1 MKYPLRR
8 LRRLPPA
15 RGATPEARQSRF
27 LGVCWTVCV
36 PALLACGVPGTAIAQ
51 TADGLTLTAAYS
63 LQRDDNL
70 FRLPDGVDP
79 QAALG
84 RPSGAETVAIGSL
97 GARYAKSYSLQRI
110 ELDLSVVDY
119 RYRTYSRLDLLATNY
134 DLAWHWSLTP
144 RLRGTLRAERDE
156 SVNTFDDASVL
167 TRGNQR
173 VRRYEGF
180 DALYELDGVWRL
192 VGGVQST
199 RNQNEQP
206 LVGEDSYTT
215 RSADLGLRH
224 DARSGSSVTLRWRRG
239 SGNTLNGAAPPAPLR
254 DTDFDQDEQLLDV
267 RWPLSAKT
275 TIDLNLIR
283 FQRSHDRVAARDY
296 SGSNAALGVR
306 WAATAKTLWSLRWSS
321 DLSSYQTT
329 NASYTRTERLSASH
343 VWQIA
348 ARTSLQT
355 SLSESRRRYLGAPPG
370 QSPDPQRD
378 ATRDAS
384 LGLRWNATR
393 NLSLDASL
401 RHSQRRGNRP
411 GLAFSSTQA
420 VVGLTVL
427 TDQ

>member
-1 MKYPLRR
+1 MPQHHRTRDLRWA
-8 LRRLPPA
+8 L
-15 RGATPEARQSRF
+15 
-27 LGVCWTVCV
+27 
-36 PALLACGVPGTAIAQ
+36 ALLTIGAGHAAMAQ
-51 TADGLTLTAAYS
+51 TDDGLTLTAAYTM
-63 LQRDDNL
+63 QRDDNL

-84 RPSGAETVAIGSL
+84 RPSAAETVAIGSL

-134 DLAWHWSLTP
+134 DLAWHWSFTP

-180 DALYELDGVWRL
+180 DALYEIDGVWRL

-206 LVGEDSYTT
+206 LVGEDSYTS

-224 DARSGSSVTLRWRRG
+224 DARSGSSVTLRLRRG
-239 SGNTLNGAAPPAPLR
+239 SGNTINDAAPPAPLR
-254 DTDFDQDEQLLDV
+254 DADFDQDEQVLDA
-267 RWPLSAKT
+267 RWLLSAKT
-275 TIDLNLIR
+275 TAELNLTR
-283 FQRSHDRVAARDY
+283 FQRNHDRVAARDY
-296 SGSNAALGVR
+296 SGTNTALGLR

-329 NASYTRTERLSASH
+329 NASYARTERLSASH

-370 QSPDPQRD
+370 QVPDPQRD

-384 LGLRWNATR
+384 IGLRWMADR
-393 NLSLDASL
+393 HLRLDASL
-401 RHSQRRGNRP
+401 RHTQRSGNRP

-420 VVGLTVL
+420 VVGVTLL
-427 TDQ
+427 AAP